1 MAWEE
6 KLGRQ
11 WGSGARGGGVCVWGG
26 RVKIRHWERPGF
38 VQLSLV
44 ENLK

>member
-11 WGSGARGGGVCVWGG
+11 WGSGARGGGVGGG
-26 RVKIRHWERPGF
+26 RVKIRRWERPGF